1 MTGPEKET
9 DDARQGQTG
18 LGVRYVLSAGL
29 AGVVILFTIIYLSFF
44 GFSHLG
50 LNKAQT
56 GGDGNASPTRQY
68 EEVPNW
74 QEPAPVRPTEQTPR

>member
-9 DDARQGQTG
+9 DEARQGETG

-29 AGVVILFTIIYLSFF
+29 AGVVILFAIIYLSFF
-44 GFSHLG
+44 GFPHFG

-56 GGDGNASPTRQY
+56 GGDGTASPTEQY
-68 EEVPNW
+68 EEEPEW
-74 QEPAPVRPTEQTPR
+74 QEPAPVRPSDETPR